1 VSKWLKFVGWT
12 FGILA
17 LIAGILRLTLLDGWV
32 VPEDPVLGASVV
44 PTLRAGDRVLLL
56 TKGERGIGDLV
67 RCPDPEDP
75 SRWVIG
81 RIVGLAGDRVRV
93 EGDRLFLNDK
103 RYDAVES
110 CTEGI
115 VTFPHPSSGAP
126 TQANC
131 SRVEIGGGWHFRASV
146 YSKTQMKPVE
156 HTVGPDR
163 VYLLSDNRMFHDD
176 SRDFG
181 AVPASSCK
189 EKIVFRMWGAK
200 GWSDADARL
209 TFIR

>member
-1 VSKWLKFVGWT
+1 VHKWFKFLGWT

-17 LIAGILRLTLLDGWV
+17 VIVGVLRFTLFDTWK
-32 VPEDPVLGASVV
+32 VPDDLVLGASIV
-44 PTLRAGDRVLLL
+44 PTLGAGDQVLLM

-75 SRWVIG
+75 QRWVIG

-93 EGDRLFLNDK
+93 EGEKFMLNDK
-103 RYDAVES
+103 RYDSVER
-110 CTEGI
+110 CDEGI

-131 SRVEIGGGWHFRASV
+131 SRVEIGGGWHFRATV
-146 YSKTQMKPVE
+146 HGKNQIQPVE

-163 VYLLSDNRMFHDD
+163 VYLLSDNRTFHDD

-181 AVPASSCK
+181 ALPASSCK
-189 EKIVFRMWGAK
+189 EKIVFRLWSAK
-200 GWSDADARL
+200 GWSDHDARL